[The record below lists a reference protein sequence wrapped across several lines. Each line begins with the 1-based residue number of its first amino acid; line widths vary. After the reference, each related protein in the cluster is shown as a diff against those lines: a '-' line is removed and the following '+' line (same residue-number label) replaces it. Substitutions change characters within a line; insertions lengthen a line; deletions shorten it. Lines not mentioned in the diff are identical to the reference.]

1 MSKAHR
7 GTGIREEFNHGRSTC
22 PICKKENIK
31 CLYETTID
39 DKKVK
44 ICKTCNATRKNNA
57 K

>member
-7 GTGIREEFNHGRSTC
+7 GTGIRDEYKHGRGTC

-31 CLYETTID
+31 VLYDTTID
-39 DKKVK
+39 DVKVK
-44 ICKTCNATRKNNA
+44 ICKTCNATRKNA